1 MAELRPYPLSRLVAR
16 ARRELAA
23 RDCVFDLPRR
33 KFFTGAAGKDLSVS
47 FHGRR
52 ASTPFGPAAGPHSQ
66 LAQNIALSWL
76 AGARIIEL
84 KTVQVKDDL
93 AIPRPCIDMQNVG
106 YNVEWSQELKV
117 SESLDE
123 YVKARMLVA
132 VLRRELALPEALCD
146 TVFDMSVGYDLAG
159 IRSEKVQ
166 GFLRGLMDAKPHI
179 DRLRAELPPELR
191 DVEVAPRVSDTLT
204 LSTFHGCPP
213 DEIERIL
220 EFLLAEMRLNCI
232 VKLNPTLLGPVELRR
247 VLHDVLGYP
256 REVDVPDAAFEK
268 DTKWEQACGFVSR
281 LSKKAA
287 ALGLGFG
294 VKFTNTLIVRNH
306 RDFFPKAEKEM
317 YLSGA
322 PLHALAIR
330 LTARFRAEFGD
341 SVPISFSAG
350 IDRGNFADAV
360 RLGLAPVTVCSDLLK
375 PGGYARAA
383 GYFEELVKAMDAAG
397 AADLASFT
405 AGRLER
411 TKQYAERVLSEGRY
425 AYARNKEVPKKVA
438 STLKLFDCLTCDKCV
453 PVCPNDANFAYDLPR
468 MSIPLTAV
476 RKGPAGWTRL
486 DKGSLALEKKHQ
498 LANFA
503 DFCNECGNCDVFC
516 PELGGPYVLKPRF
529 FGSLEAWR
537 ETRHRDGF
545 FVEQAEGKVRV
556 HGRFDGRAYS
566 METDGARASYSGEGF
581 RVAFSCADPEGTV
594 SGDALGEVDL
604 TYWRLMDILS
614 KAVLDPR
621 APNYVNC

>member
-1 MAELRPYPLSRLVAR
+1 MAELRPLPLSRLVSR
-16 ARRELAA
+16 ARSELAA
-23 RDCVFDLPRR
+23 RDAVFDLPRR
-33 KFFTGAAGKDLSVS
+33 KFFMGAPGKDFSVS

-52 ASTPFGPAAGPHSQ
+52 AATPFGPAAGPHSQ

-93 AIPRPCIDMQNVG
+93 VIPRPCIDMQNVG

-117 SESLDE
+117 AESLEE
-123 YVKARMLVA
+123 YVKARLLVR
-132 VLRRELALPEALCD
+132 VLEAELALPRALCD
-146 TVFDMSVGYDLAG
+146 TVFDMSAGYDLAG

-166 GFLRGLMDAKPHI
+166 AFLRGLMDARPHI
-179 DRLRAELPPELR
+179 DRLRAELPPGLR
-191 DVEVAPRVSDTLT
+191 DLDVAPRISDTLT

-220 EFLLAEMRLNCI
+220 EFLLTEMRLNCV

-247 VLHDVLGYP
+247 LLHDVLGYP
-256 REVDVPDAAFEK
+256 REVDVPDAAFAK

-287 ALGLGFG
+287 GLGLGFG

-322 PLHALAIR
+322 PLHALAVR
-330 LTARFRAEFGD
+330 LVARFRAEFGD
-341 SVPISFSAG
+341 SVPVSFSAG
-350 IDRGNFADAV
+350 VDRGNFADAV
-360 RLGLAPVTVCSDLLK
+360 RLGLVPVTVCSDLLK

-383 GYFEELVKAMDAAG
+383 GYFEELAKAMDAAG
-397 AADLASFT
+397 TADLASFT
-405 AGRLER
+405 AGNLER
-411 TKQYAERVLSEGRY
+411 TKEYAERVLREGRCS
-425 AYARNKEVPKKVA
+425 YARNKELPKKV
-438 STLKLFDCLTCDKCV
+438 STTLELFDCLTCDKCV

-468 MSIPLTAV
+468 MSIPQSSV
-476 RKGPAGWTRL
+476 VKGPGGWTRRE
-486 DKGSLALEKKHQ
+486 KGALTVEKKHQ

-529 FGSLEAWR
+529 FGSLAAWK
-537 ETRHRDGF
+537 ETPHRDGF
-545 FVEQAEGKVRV
+545 YVERAAGAVRV
-556 HGRFDGRAYS
+556 HGRFDGKDFFMESDGRRARY
-566 METDGARASYSGEGF
+566 EGKGF
-581 RVAFSCADPEGTV
+581 KVSFAPDDPEGTV
-594 SGDALGEVDL
+594 SGDASAEVDL

-614 KAVLDPR
+614 KAV
-621 APNYVNC
+621 